1 MIMQSEQEHK
11 KNTQRNIIRYSILHK
26 GYATISDVR
35 NFIPCGYEKALFI
48 LSKEMSDAQ
57 KEGKTTLNGISSKRL
72 LKYVD
77 LTDDEIRKYAEEEK
91 KELSSKNFQ
100 KE

>member
-1 MIMQSEQEHK
+1 MSRNTK

-57 KEGKTTLNGISSKRL
+57 KEGKTTL

>member
-1 MIMQSEQEHK
+1 MNLMPKPAGTQ
-11 KNTQRNIIRYSILHK
+11 KNTHQRNIIRYSILHK
-26 GYATISDVR
+26 GYATLISDVR

-72 LKYVD
+72 
-77 LTDDEIRKYAEEEK
+77 
-91 KELSSKNFQ
+91 
-100 KE
+100 

>member
-1 MIMQSEQEHK
+1 MSRNLK
-11 KNTQRNIIRYSILHK
+11 KCSQRNVIRYAIIRK
-26 GYATISDVR
+26 GYATVSDVR
-35 NFIPCGYEKALFI
+35 NFIPCGYEKALLV

-72 LKYVD
+72 LKYVG
-77 LTDDEIRKYAEEEK
+77 LTEDEVKKYAEDEK
-91 KELSSKNFQ
+91 KELSSQNFP

>member
-1 MIMQSEQEHK
+1 MSRNTK

-48 LSKEMSDAQ
+48 LSKEMTDAQ